1 MLVWEIQ
8 KFHNFYCFPIN
19 ITLPCNFSFSL
30 PTILASAQYYLCFNI
45 QKKKKKKQDETLFL
59 SYCKNYTCLELKIKK
74 NYGKRKKSC
83 LISASSGLWFWS
95 RKCWPVMLWA
105 RSPQYLPTYNL
116 QAGEFRDGIS
126 SFSCLQALVAELW

>member
-1 MLVWEIQ
+1 MCERYRSSIIFTAFQSILHCPVISASLFLLFWPL
-8 KFHNFYCFPIN
+8 HN
-19 ITLPCNFSFSL
+19 ITCVL
-30 PTILASAQYYLCFNI
+30 TY
-45 QKKKKKKQDETLFL
+45 KKKKKKDETLFL